1 MIMPAKKKTV
11 EKEEQPKPRETAKQ
25 IAKSDINI
33 TTEELGGWQ
42 RSHYS
47 DEVTDA
53 MDGKTV
59 VVMGWARALRG
70 GAKIVFI
77 QLADREGFVQITA
90 KQGVVAPALMEKLL
104 KLNRED
110 VIAVSGTVKA
120 SKEAPNG
127 FEIIPREIK
136 ILGRSEPQLPMEI
149 ITKKAP
155 AELPTRLDVRFIDLR
170 KPEVAAIFSVKD
182 AVTTAMRNYLEGN
195 GFLEIHSPKIIAE
208 ASEGGAEVFKVKYFD
223 REAYLAQ
230 SPQFYKQMMM
240 ATGFDRVYEIAPAF
254 RAEKSRTTRHV
265 TEILM
270 LDTEMA
276 FINSVEDVLQM
287 FERLMVSVCEFVAKN
302 EQKQLKILNRDIRIP
317 KLPFPRIPMD
327 EAKKLLAGRG
337 LKYGP
342 DDELDPAGERALGEI
357 VLEKYGH
364 EFVFLTQFPWA
375 QAKFYHMRDK
385 NNPKAAERADL
396 LYKGMEIATLTR
408 REHRYDVLM
417 KQAQAAK
424 VDVGKLKFYL
434 DAFRY
439 GMPPHGG
446 CGVGVDRIVQMMLD
460 LPSVQEAILFPR
472 TPERLA
478 P

>member
-1 MIMPAKKKTV
+1 MPAKKTV
-11 EKEEQPKPRETAKQ
+11 EKKEQPKPRETAKQ
-25 IAKSDINI
+25 AAKSAVDDNVG
-33 TTEELGGWQ
+33 ELGGWQ

-47 DEVTDA
+47 IDVTPG

-59 VVMGWARALRG
+59 IVMGWARAIRG
-70 GAKIVFI
+70 GAKIIFI
-77 QLADREGFVQITA
+77 QLADRDGFVQVTA
-90 KQGVVAPALMEKLL
+90 KQGVVSPELMERILS
-104 KLNRED
+104 LNRED
-110 VIAVSGTVKA
+110 VIAVKGTVKA

-127 FEIIPREIK
+127 LEIVPIEIK
-136 ILGRSEPQLPMEI
+136 ILGRSEPELPMEV

-155 AELPTRLDVRFIDLR
+155 AELSTRLDLRFIDLR
-170 KPEVAAIFSVKD
+170 KPEIAAIFSVKD
-182 AVTTAMRNYLEGN
+182 AVTTAIRNYLESN
-195 GFLEIHSPKIIAE
+195 QFLEMNSPKIIAE
-208 ASEGGAEVFKVKYFD
+208 ASEGGAEVFKVKYFE

-254 RAEKSRTTRHV
+254 RAEKSHSTRHV

-287 FERLMVSVCEFVAKN
+287 FERLMVSVCDFVAKN
-302 EQKQLKILNRDIRIP
+302 EVRQLKALNREVRVP
-317 KLPFPRIPMD
+317 KLPFPRVTMS
-327 EAKKLLAGRG
+327 EAKKLLSSRG

-342 DDELDPAGERALGEI
+342 DDELDAAGEKALCEI

-364 EFVFLTQFPWA
+364 EFVFLTEFPWA
-375 QAKFYHMRDK
+375 GAKFYHMQDK
-385 NNPKAAERADL
+385 NNPKVAERADL
-396 LYKGMEIATLTR
+396 LYNGVEIATLTR
-408 REHRYDVLM
+408 REHRYERLLQ
-417 KQAQAAK
+417 QAKEQK

-446 CGVGVDRIVQMMLD
+446 CGVGVDRIVQQMLG
-460 LPSVQEAILFPR
+460 LSTVQEAILFPR
-472 TPERLA
+472 TPERLS

>member
-1 MIMPAKKKTV
+1 MPAKKAVVQHKPLDDV
-11 EKEEQPKPRETAKQ
+11 KKFKASQP
-25 IAKSDINI
+25 DI
-33 TTEELGGWQ
+33 TTEELGGWE

-47 DEVTDA
+47 AEITPQ

-59 VVMGWARALRG
+59 VVMGWARAVRG
-70 GAKIVFI
+70 GAKIAFI
-77 QLADREGFVQITA
+77 QLADREGSVQVTA
-90 KQGVVAPALMEKLL
+90 KQGVIAPAVMEKLL

-110 VIAVSGTVKA
+110 VIAVSGTIKA
-120 SKEAPNG
+120 NKEAPG
-127 FEIIPREIK
+127 GLEIVPIEIK
-136 ILGRSEPQLPMEI
+136 VLSRSEPQLPMEI

-155 AELPTRLDVRFIDLR
+155 AELPTRLDLRFIDLR

-254 RAEKSRTTRHV
+254 RAEKSHTTRHV

-270 LDTEMA
+270 LDAEMA
-276 FINSVEDVLQM
+276 FINSVEDVLRM
-287 FERLMVSVCEFVAKN
+287 FERLTVSVCEFVAKN
-302 EQKQLKILNRDIRIP
+302 ESRQLKILNRDVRIP
-317 KLPFPRIPMD
+317 KLPFPRVTMG
-327 EAKKLLAGRG
+327 EAKKLLKAKG
-337 LKYGP
+337 LDYKP
-342 DDELDPAGERALGEI
+342 DEELDSAGEKALGEI
-357 VLEKYGH
+357 ILEKYGH
-364 EFVFLTQFPWA
+364 EFVFLTEFPWA
-375 QAKFYHMRDK
+375 GAKFYHMQDSR
-385 NNPKAAERADL
+385 NPKVAERADL
-396 LYKGMEIATLTR
+396 LYNGAEIATLTR
-408 REHRYDVLM
+408 REHRYDNLI
-417 KQAQAAK
+417 KQAMAQK
-424 VDVGKLKFYL
+424 VDVAKLKFYL

-446 CGVGVDRIVQMMLD
+446 CGVGVDRIVQQILG
-460 LPSVQEAILFPR
+460 LSNIQEAVLFPR
-472 TPERLA
+472 TQERLA

>member
-155 AELPTRLDVRFIDLR
+155 AEFPTRLDLRFIDLR

-182 AVTTAMRNYLEGN
+182 AVTTAMRNHLEGN

-223 REAYLAQ
+223 RDAYLAQ

-287 FERLMVSVCEFVAKN
+287 FEKLMVSVCEFVAKN
-302 EQKQLKILNRDIRIP
+302 EKKQLKILNRDIRIP

-327 EAKKLLAGRG
+327 EAKKLLSGRG

-342 DDELDPAGERALGEI
+342 DDELDPAGERALGEM

-364 EFVFLTQFPWA
+364 EFVFLTHFPWA
-375 QAKFYHMRDK
+375 QAKFYHMRDSR
-385 NNPKAAERADL
+385 NPKAAERADL
-396 LYKGMEIATLTR
+396 LYKGVEIATLTR

-446 CGVGVDRIVQMMLD
+446 CGVGVDRIVQMMLG
-460 LPSVQEAILFPR
+460 LPTVQEAILFPR